1 MKLAVR
7 KRIREAKVLIGT
19 EKLAEMS
26 IGVEH
31 KIEGNLQYQNAAVV
45 MLFSPLWDEVD
56 VKRLFERA
64 FDAKKRVILP
74 TIVNG
79 DIVPV
84 ELKPDTEWRVG
95 KYNIDEPMAEP
106 YDGGIDL
113 VIVPGVAF
121 DADGNRLG
129 RGKGFYDRFLINYPN
144 AYKIGVGFE
153 FQLVDEIPTEPF
165 DIKMDEVIV
174 I

>member
-106 YDGGIDL
+106 YDGEIDL